1 MLEQIHQLIMLV
13 KNMKSI
19 INNFDKKKLE
29 REIKLKEQM
38 KKNLIKRKQQKK
50 NKEFFNKQKNSN

>member
-1 MLEQIHQLIMLV
+1 MLV